1 MVDWR
6 EVLGLVSAGDHPS
19 RYHGGMSLAT
29 FVLRYLPPP
38 PARVLEIGCGPVGDL
53 TFALAAAGYEI
64 VAVDPVAP
72 VGPLFRRIP
81 FEDFTEPRRFDAV
94 VASLS
99 MHHIAD
105 LPRTAAAISSLLG
118 PGGRFIVEEWDRDRL
133 LDDAT
138 ARWYFHQRQA
148 AVATSLPTGDAPL
161 PAHYE
166 EWRRS
171 WIADHGDL
179 HGYTVMRDQLMAPF
193 RERFFTWRPYL
204 YRYGLHE
211 SLEPLERALIE
222 EGAIQATGFRWV
234 GERTPPS

>member
-1 MVDWR
+1 
-6 EVLGLVSAGDHPS
+6 
-19 RYHGGMSLAT
+19 MSLAT
-29 FVLRYLPPP
+29 FVLRSLPPS

-53 TFALAAAGYEI
+53 TSAIAAVGYDI
-64 VAVDPVAP
+64 IAVDLVAP
-72 VGPLFRRIP
+72 EGPLFRRIR
-81 FEDFTEPRRFDAV
+81 FEEFTELGPFDAV

-99 MHHIAD
+99 MHHMAD
-105 LPRTAAAISSLLG
+105 LTRTAAAIVALLV
-118 PGGRFIVEEWDRDRL
+118 PGGRFILEEWDRDRL

-148 AVATSLPTGDAPL
+148 AAATGLLTGHAPL
-161 PAHYE
+161 PARYE
-166 EWRRS
+166 EWRSS

-179 HGYTVMRDQLMAPF
+179 HGYTAMRAQLMAPF

-234 GERTPPS
+234 GELVTGSNS